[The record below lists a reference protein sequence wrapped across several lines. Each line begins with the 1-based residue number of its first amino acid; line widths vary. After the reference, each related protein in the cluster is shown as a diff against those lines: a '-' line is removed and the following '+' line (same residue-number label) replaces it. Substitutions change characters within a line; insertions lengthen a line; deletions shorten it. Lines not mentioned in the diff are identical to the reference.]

1 MVILSSISTLQ
12 IERVLLSPSFHAH
25 YVDGIY
31 TLAHVV
37 ILCIPFELFLKLN
50 RSTLGL

>member
-12 IERVLLSPSFHAH
+12 IERVLLSPSSFHAH

-37 ILCIPFELFLKLN
+37 ILCIPFEFFFF
-50 RSTLGL
+50 